1 MRRAAVALGIGAAFA
16 AWGFELSGRAPAPI
30 VALAVLP
37 ILGWALLGAWPA
49 RRAGIGSA
57 ALLAGFLWGALGAA
71 PLSAHVN
78 EACRDAIGTSLDLG
92 GRWNAVATVV
102 GPVVEELAK
111 AVPLLALPLLRRR
124 GARPVPWGLALGAAS
139 GLGFAAAENVVYLTI
154 AAFQGGLPGL
164 MQATWAR
171 GVLSGFK
178 HALFTATLGAG
189 LGLATIETTRARAW
203 AAALAGLLGALVQHA
218 AWNGLASP
226 LVQDVLCDR
235 PAPGEAC
242 AASAGSGPLFL
253 WTPAIVAL
261 ALLPGLAALAWFL
274 RDHGSRSER
283 VAA

>member
-1 MRRAAVALGIGAAFA
+1 MTRPAVALALLGMLA
-16 AWGFELSGRAPAPI
+16 AWGWEIAGRAPAPI

-37 ILGWALLGAWPA
+37 IVGWSLLGARPA
-49 RRAGIGSA
+49 RRTGVPAA
-57 ALLAGFLWGALGAA
+57 ALLAAFLWGAAAAA

-92 GRWNAVATVV
+92 GRWNAVATLV

-111 AVPLLALPLLRRR
+111 GVPLVLLPLLRRR

-139 GLGFAAAENVVYLTI
+139 GLGFAATENVVYLTI
-154 AAFQGGLPGL
+154 AAFQGGMPGL
-164 MQATWAR
+164 LQAVWAR

-189 LGLATIETTRARAW
+189 IGLATIETTRARAW
-203 AAALAGLLGALVQHA
+203 AAGLGGLLGALVQHA

-226 LVQDVLCDR
+226 LVQDILCDR

-242 AASAGSGPLFL
+242 ASSAGSAPLFV
-253 WTPAIVAL
+253 WTPAVVAL
-261 ALLPGLAALAWFL
+261 ALVPGLVAIAWLL
-274 RDHGSRSER
+274 RDHGARPDP
-283 VAA
+283 ATN